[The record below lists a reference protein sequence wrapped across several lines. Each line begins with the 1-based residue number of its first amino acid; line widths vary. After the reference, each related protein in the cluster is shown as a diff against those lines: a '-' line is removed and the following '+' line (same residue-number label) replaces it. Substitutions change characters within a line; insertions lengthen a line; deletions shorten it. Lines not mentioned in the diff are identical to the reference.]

1 MIKPS
6 STNYTLRELKNL
18 MLEARVTVMDTKMIK
33 IDKHNKKIHLDKE
46 AVMSYD
52 LLVVTVGLID
62 QEL

>member
-18 MLEARVTVMDTKMIK
+18 MLEARVTVMDTKMVK
-33 IDKHNKKIHLDKE
+33 IDKHNKKIHLDKD